1 MKKKRY
7 SDISFLPA
15 FLVPS
20 TVIKF
25 LFYWRPVDRLERSTL
40 TVSYKRNYH
49 KKSANPFIFSFEP
62 HTFFKTFFFNSTQ
75 CCTVAGL
82 FFKEKSDSI
91 YPLFLFFFLRSFIN
105 NFTVWDICCMFGFF
119 FWVFF

>member
-1 MKKKRY
+1 MKKRY

-20 TVIKF
+20 TVIKL
-25 LFYWRPVDRLERSTL
+25 LFHWRPVDRLERSIL

-49 KKSANPFIFSFEP
+49 HKKCQPFHFSFLP
-62 HTFFKTFFFNSTQ
+62 THLFFFCFCFNYTQ

-82 FFKEKSDSI
+82 FFKGTPDSVYHLKKKI
-91 YPLFLFFFLRSFIN
+91 IKFDSYFVVWDIGMMFVFLFF
-105 NFTVWDICCMFGFF
+105 VFF
-119 FWVFF
+119 F